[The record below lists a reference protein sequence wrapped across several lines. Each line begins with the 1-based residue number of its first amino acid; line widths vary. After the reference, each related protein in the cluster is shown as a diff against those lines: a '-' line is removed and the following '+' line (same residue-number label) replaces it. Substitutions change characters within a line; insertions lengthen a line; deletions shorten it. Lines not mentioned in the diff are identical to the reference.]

1 MRDYEKE
8 LHRADAVLWVGTEAV
23 YVWDKR
29 AGVEAGIP
37 FTGDALR
44 DIPYVPKLHD
54 LWEDAP
60 HYQEALR
67 DIVGGG
73 FFRKKRILVAVPQDA
88 TTVEVTALEDFV
100 RAALGASL
108 KRGGL
113 WLYPQSIVLRG
124 GAGTYVALNRSCRCY
139 SVALVR
145 DGEVA
150 EEVLLDAQTTS
161 RSAVLSEI
169 RAFRGRTG
177 QMALEICYPLMEEDR
192 TIVGLGAPVAFA
204 GIAVG
209 DYTQKVKEFA

>member
-88 TTVEVTALEDFV
+88 TTVEVTALEEF
-100 RAALGASL
+100 
-108 KRGGL
+108 
-113 WLYPQSIVLRG
+113 
-124 GAGTYVALNRSCRCY
+124 RSEERRVGKECR
-139 SVALVR
+139 L
-145 DGEVA
+145 
-150 EEVLLDAQTTS
+150 
-161 RSAVLSEI
+161 
-169 RAFRGRTG
+169 
-177 QMALEICYPLMEEDR
+177 
-192 TIVGLGAPVAFA
+192 
-204 GIAVG
+204 
-209 DYTQKVKEFA
+209 

>member
-8 LHRADAVLWVGTEAV
+8 LRRADAVLWVGTEAV

-73 FFRKKRILVAVPQDA
+73 FFRKKRILVAVPPI
-88 TTVEVTALEDFV
+88 
-100 RAALGASL
+100 S
-108 KRGGL
+108 
-113 WLYPQSIVLRG
+113 WL
-124 GAGTYVALNRSCRCY
+124 
-139 SVALVR
+139 
-145 DGEVA
+145 
-150 EEVLLDAQTTS
+150 
-161 RSAVLSEI
+161 
-169 RAFRGRTG
+169 F
-177 QMALEICYPLMEEDR
+177 PLPPHPP
-192 TIVGLGAPVAFA
+192 G
-204 GIAVG
+204 
-209 DYTQKVKEFA
+209 

>member
-8 LHRADAVLWVGTEAV
+8 LRRADAVLWVGTEAV

-37 FTGDALR
+37 FAGDALR

-54 LWEDAP
+54 LWEDP
-60 HYQEALR
+60 PRYQEALR

-100 RAALGASL
+100 RAALGAAL

-113 WLYPQSIVLRG
+113 WLYPQSIVLHG
-124 GAGTYVALNRSCRCY
+124 GTGTYVALNRSCRCY

-150 EEVLLDAQTTS
+150 GEVLLDAQTAS
-161 RSAVLSEI
+161 RNAVLSEI

-177 QMALEICYPLMEEDR
+177 QMALEIYYPLMEEDR
-192 TIVGLGAPVAFA
+192 TLVGLGAPVAFS

>member
-44 DIPYVPKLHD
+44 DIPYVPKLHE

-124 GAGTYVALNRSCRCY
+124 GAGTYVALNRS
-139 SVALVR
+139 
-145 DGEVA
+145 
-150 EEVLLDAQTTS
+150 
-161 RSAVLSEI
+161 
-169 RAFRGRTG
+169 
-177 QMALEICYPLMEEDR
+177 
-192 TIVGLGAPVAFA
+192 
-204 GIAVG
+204 
-209 DYTQKVKEFA
+209 

>member
-1 MRDYEKE
+1 MGNREHQRLIVHKIQYIFIHEDLQTGRK
-8 LHRADAVLWVGTEAV
+8 LVIRFPEAQNHGK
-23 YVWDKR
+23 KR
-29 AGVEAGIP
+29 EQPQFISRISFFQLFSLKL
-37 FTGDALR
+37 FTGADQRVRLSVKTGSG
-44 DIPYVPKLHD
+44 ILKEV
-54 LWEDAP
+54 AP
-60 HYQEALR
+60 LFQ
-67 DIVGGG
+67 
-73 FFRKKRILVAVPQDA
+73 
-88 TTVEVTALEDFV
+88 
-100 RAALGASL
+100 RAAPDAGETFYI
-108 KRGGL
+108 
-113 WLYPQSIVLRG
+113 YPFMSQT
-124 GAGTYVALNRSCRCY
+124 AYVALNRSCRCY

-209 DYTQKVKEFA
+209 DYTQKAKEFA